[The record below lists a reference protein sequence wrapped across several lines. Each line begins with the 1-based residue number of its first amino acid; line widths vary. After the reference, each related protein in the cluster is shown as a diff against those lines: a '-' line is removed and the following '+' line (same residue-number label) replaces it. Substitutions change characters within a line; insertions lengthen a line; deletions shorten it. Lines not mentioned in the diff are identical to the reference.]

1 VHKATGNGQPNA
13 LRRPGVPAVLL
24 GSWEDVIYRDELGQ
38 QGDGVQVIST
48 LTRGQPA
55 GWTGR
60 IDSAPLA
67 EVAWPAEANPLDYI
81 CGPTSF
87 IETATAELVGLGYS
101 PDRVRTERFG
111 STGGH

>member
-1 VHKATGNGQPNA
+1 
-13 LRRPGVPAVLL
+13 L
-24 GSWEDVIYRDELGQ
+24 EDVIYRDELGQ

-60 IDSAPLA
+60 TDSALLA
-67 EVAWPAEANPLDYI
+67 EVAWPAKANPLGYI

-87 IETATAELVGLGYS
+87 VETATAELVGLGYS